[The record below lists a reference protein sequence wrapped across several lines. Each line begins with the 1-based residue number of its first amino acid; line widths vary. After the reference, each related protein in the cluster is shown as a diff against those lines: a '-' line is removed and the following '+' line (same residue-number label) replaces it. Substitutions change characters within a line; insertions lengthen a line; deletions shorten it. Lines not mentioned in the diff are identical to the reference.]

1 MSRVTDFHTHILPCV
16 DDGSQSVEQSLQM
29 LSMQAQQGIQNVV
42 LTPHFYPQHQEL
54 EEFLQQRDE
63 AFKALQT
70 AVKDLPRCPHLYL
83 GAEVHY
89 YGGMSNSEDLRR
101 LTVGNSPYILVEMP
115 VRPWNDRDYRELEL
129 IYRKLGLIPII
140 AHLDRYLG
148 PFRTE
153 RIFRRLEELPVKIQ
167 VNTTFFTEKATCR
180 KALKYLQAERI
191 HFIGSDCHST
201 EYRKPDMKEA
211 IDRIYRGTDGQKLT
225 YLQSQAEAV
234 FCKI

>member
-1 MSRVTDFHTHILPCV
+1 MSSVTDFHTHILPCV

-29 LSMQAQQGIQNVV
+29 LSMQAQQGVQNVV
-42 LTPHFYPQHQEL
+42 LTPHFYPQYQEL

-63 AFKALQT
+63 AFLQLQT
-70 AVKDLPRCPHLYL
+70 AVKDLPQCPHLHL

-101 LTVGNSPYILVEMP
+101 LTVGSSPYILVEMP

-153 RIFRRLEELPVKIQ
+153 RIFRRLEALPVKIQ
-167 VNTTFFTEKATCR
+167 VNTAFFTEKATCR
-180 KALKYLQAERI
+180 KALRYLQAKRI

-201 EYRKPDMKEA
+201 EHRKPNMKEA
-211 IDRIYRGTDGQKLT
+211 IDRICRGTDGQMLA

-234 FCKI
+234 FCKM